1 MVDAMAKALADRS
14 CSELEDMICRLT
26 AQAERVE
33 RTLEEAK
40 RDRESLLR
48 DLHVARQALASRK
61 RTAKEPVVSSHAL
74 LRYVERVLGINVK
87 ALERT
92 LLSQEVKDAIRAGA
106 TRVTV
111 AGISFVVKDNVIVTV
126 VD

>member
-1 MVDAMAKALADRS
+1 MAKAHADRT

-48 DLHVARQALASRK
+48 DLHVARQALASRQ
-61 RTAKEPVVSSHAL
+61 RAAKEPAVSSHAL
-74 LRYVERVLGINVK
+74 LRYVERVLGIDVK

-92 LLSQEVKDAIRAGA
+92 LLSQEVRNAIRAGA

-111 AGISFVVKDNVIVTV
+111 DGLSLVVKDNVIVTV

>member
-1 MVDAMAKALADRS
+1 MAQALADRS

-33 RTLEEAK
+33 QTLAEAK
-40 RDRESLLR
+40 RDRETLLR

-61 RTAKEPVVSSHAL
+61 RAPKEAVVSSHAL
-74 LRYVERVLGINVK
+74 LRYVERVMGIDLK
-87 ALERT
+87 ALERG
-92 LLSQEVKDAIRAGA
+92 LLSQEVRAAIRAGA

-111 AGISFVVKDNVIVTV
+111 DGISFVVKDNVIVTV
-126 VD
+126 IA

>member
-1 MVDAMAKALADRS
+1 MAKALADRS

-48 DLHVARQALASRK
+48 DLHTARQALASRK
-61 RTAKEPVVSSHAL
+61 RTSKEPVVSSHAL
-74 LRYVERVLGINVK
+74 LRYVERFLGIDVK
-87 ALERT
+87 ALERS
-92 LLSQEVKDAIRAGA
+92 LLSQEVKAAVRAGA
-106 TRVTV
+106 TRVTID
-111 AGISFVVKDNVIVTV
+111 GISFVVKDNVIVTV